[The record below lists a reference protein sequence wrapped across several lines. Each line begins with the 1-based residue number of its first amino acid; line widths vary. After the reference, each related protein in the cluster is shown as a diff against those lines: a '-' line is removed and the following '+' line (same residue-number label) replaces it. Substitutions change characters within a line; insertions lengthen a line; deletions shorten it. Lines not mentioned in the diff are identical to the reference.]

1 MHFDELLCMSLH
13 LVGFPWFLMDS
24 IKLQWIQYNFNWFH
38 RISMH
43 VIEFG
48 WISFNLYGF
57 HVILKL
63 GSPEAS
69 LAAQMVAGM
78 QPGSHDSDG
87 IFLTFY
93 LPSTWLVQ
101 LALAPPKLKPTNQRG
116 GQASF
121 DLPPPSNQPTNPGA
135 GKLARIRSITATYVC
150 II

>member
-1 MHFDELLCMSLH
+1 
-13 LVGFPWFLMDS
+13 MD
-24 IKLQWIQYNFNWFH
+24 
-38 RISMH
+38 
-43 VIEFG
+43 VIEFE
-48 WISFNLYGF
+48 WILCNLYGI
-57 HVILKL
+57 HVIQKL

-121 DLPPPSNQPTNPGA
+121 DLPPPLQPTNQPRGRKTCPDCTNY
-135 GKLARIRSITATYVC
+135 GH
-150 II
+150 